1 MKRTALI
8 LGIATALAVP
18 SVASAGNVTAQV
30 KLQVKPQVKT
40 QVVPQVVTAQR
51 VDMAVTKQRV
61 TSVQA
66 RVSRISITRLAR

>member
-8 LGIATALAVP
+8 LGVAAALAVP

-40 QVVPQVVTAQR
+40 QVVPQLVTAQR
-51 VDMAVTKQRV
+51 VDAAVTAQRV
-61 TSVQA
+61 TSLSA
-66 RVSRISITRLAR
+66 KLLRIRLSR